1 MKIFLST
8 YLSYFLT
15 SLIGL
20 EVLFRHLELKDKYVK
35 RMTSRN
41 KQIVDYRFVSL
52 KVVNSSLSQGTVTL
66 GLLSNKQHSFEAKG
80 ELLLIKA
87 TVPHEQIKL
96 IRAKDVHQIEANLQV
111 VIDTTSNVPQIQT
124 KIMRITKYI

>member
-8 YLSYFLT
+8 CLSYFLT

-80 ELLLIKA
+80 EPLLITV

>member
-8 YLSYFLT
+8 CLSYFLT

-66 GLLSNKQHSFEAKG
+66 GLLSNKQHSFEAKA
-80 ELLLIKA
+80 EPLLIKA

-111 VIDTTSNVPQIQT
+111 VIDTTSNIPQIQT